1 MVEHK
6 NQYRSSDPDAET
18 YDGYDD
24 ETRDYPVGS
33 YKFGRSAKDHSV
45 PLFLSD
51 PEGEPEP
58 DEFAIPLRN
67 SRRLSISSKILA
79 SVLVAA
85 AVAILFA
92 LFSSD
97 DMRNIAINAKAS
109 FSAVLPGPSVAAQPD
124 SVQLTA
130 KDIQLKNP
138 ARLAAPANMAAVVP
152 PPNVQ
157 TPNVQT
163 PGARSGTVV
172 AMAPTREDITTA
184 YQSALQGGRAPAAAA
199 PPAAIAAPAAPVR
212 RLDPDELATLM
223 TRAKGLLAAG
233 DIPPARLLLE
243 RAADAQDPTAAF
255 MLAQTYDP
263 AVLGTQDARN
273 IIPDLEVA
281 RTWYQRAVQLGS
293 AEAQRR
299 LSQMQ

>member
-6 NQYRSSDPDAET
+6 NQYRSSDPDAER

-97 DMRNIAINAKAS
+97 DMRNVAVEAKAS
-109 FSAVLPGPSVAAQPD
+109 FAAVLPGPSVAAQPD
-124 SVQLTA
+124 TVQLTA
-130 KDIQLKNP
+130 KDIQLKDP
-138 ARLAAPANMAAVVP
+138 ARLSAPANMTAGAP

-157 TPNVQT
+157 TPNVQ
-163 PGARSGTVV
+163 PPAARSTV
-172 AMAPTREDITTA
+172 AMAPSRDDITTA
-184 YQSALQGGRAPAAAA
+184 YQGALQGRPPAAAV
-199 PPAAIAAPAAPVR
+199 PAAIAAPTPPVR
-212 RLDPDELATLM
+212 RLDPDELAMLM
-223 TRAKGLLAAG
+223 TRAKGLLAVG

-243 RAADAQDPTAAF
+243 RAADGQEPTAAL

>member
-1 MVEHK
+1 
-6 NQYRSSDPDAET
+6 
-18 YDGYDD
+18 
-24 ETRDYPVGS
+24 
-33 YKFGRSAKDHSV
+33 
-45 PLFLSD
+45 
-51 PEGEPEP
+51 
-58 DEFAIPLRN
+58 
-67 SRRLSISSKILA
+67 
-79 SVLVAA
+79 
-85 AVAILFA
+85 
-92 LFSSD
+92 
-97 DMRNIAINAKAS
+97 
-109 FSAVLPGPSVAAQPD
+109 
-124 SVQLTA
+124 
-130 KDIQLKNP
+130 LKNP

-212 RLDPDELATLM
+212 RLDPDELATLL

>member
-1 MVEHK
+1 MVEHT
-6 NQYRSSDPDAET
+6 NQYRSYGPDTET
-18 YDGYDD
+18 HDGYDD

-51 PEGEPEP
+51 PESEP
-58 DEFAIPLRN
+58 DPEEFAVPLRS

-85 AVAILFA
+85 AAAILVA

-138 ARLAAPANMAAVVP
+138 ARLAAPANMPAV
-152 PPNVQ
+152 VQ

>member
-1 MVEHK
+1 MVEHT
-6 NQYRSSDPDAET
+6 QYRSYDPDIET
-18 YDGYDD
+18 YDD
-24 ETRDYPVGS
+24 ETRGHPVGS
-33 YKFGRSAKDHSV
+33 YKFGRSADDHSM

-51 PEGEPEP
+51 PDGEPDPE
-58 DEFAIPLRN
+58 EFAIPSHR

-97 DMRNIAINAKAS
+97 DMRNVAVEAKAS
-109 FSAVLPGPSVAAQPD
+109 FAAVLPGPSVAAQPD
-124 SVQLTA
+124 TVQLTA
-130 KDIQLKNP
+130 KDIQLKDP
-138 ARLAAPANMAAVVP
+138 TRLSAPANMSAGAP
-152 PPNVQ
+152 PPNVA

-163 PGARSGTVV
+163 PGARSTTAV
-172 AMAPTREDITTA
+172 AMAPSRDDITTA
-184 YQSALQGGRAPAAAA
+184 YQSALQGRPPAAAA
-199 PPAAIAAPAAPVR
+199 PAAIAAPAPPVR
-212 RLDPDELATLM
+212 RLDADELAMLM
-223 TRAKGLLAAG
+223 TRAKGLLAVG

-243 RAADAQDPTAAF
+243 RAADAQEPTAAL
-255 MLAQTYDP
+255 MLAQSYDP

-273 IIPDLEVA
+273 IVPDLELA
-281 RTWYQRAVQLGS
+281 RSWYQRAVQLGS

>member
-6 NQYRSSDPDAET
+6 NQYRSYDPDAER

-24 ETRDYPVGS
+24 ETRDPPVGS

-138 ARLAAPANMAAVVP
+138 ARLAAPANMPAV
-152 PPNVQ
+152 VQ